1 MRLVRHEPRLCQD
14 PEAHVRNLFT
24 KALFSSFTQSRLHRQ
39 LLRSLHSADIP
50 DFWLSCPGRGELCLA
65 DQCLLNTP
73 CTFYPSDLAK
83 SNSNL
88 FIDLV
93 VFYWTSTVY
102 QGLYILWGRNGRL
115 GNSVLQDPVANERR
129 LCWFT
134 GLRRVPGGLPTWD
147 WAINI
152 MLNSVCGIRNS

>member
-1 MRLVRHEPRLCQD
+1 MSHGCVRILKLMCVTCSLKPCFPALPKAASTGSSSGPCTPQTSLTFGWVA
-14 PEAHVRNLFT
+14 PE
-24 KALFSSFTQSRLHRQ
+24 
-39 LLRSLHSADIP
+39 
-50 DFWLSCPGRGELCLA
+50 GESWATCLA
-65 DQCLLNTP
+65 DLSLLNTP

-83 SNSNL
+83 SNSTL

-102 QGLYILWGRNGRL
+102 QGLDILWGRNGRL
-115 GNSVLQDPVANERR
+115 GNSVLQDPVVNERR